1 MVPVGS
7 GARED
12 PTHGVPGGGRSVA
25 GCGRQ
30 SWRGVGV
37 GGVGRGGRAG
47 GREKPRQ
54 ALRARRLW
62 HAGANS
68 ATGSGANVERGG
80 GGGAGQ
86 VRVVVVAGR
95 GWGGVG
101 GVGGPEL
108 GSGGR
113 WRVVVV
119 GASCYRCPTT
129 RK

>member
-7 GARED
+7 GAREV

-30 SWRGVGV
+30 SWCGVGV

-54 ALRARRLW
+54 ALRARRLR
-62 HAGANS
+62 HA
-68 ATGSGANVERGG
+68 ERTVLPAVAQMQKGG
-80 GGGAGQ
+80 GGQ

-95 GWGGVG
+95 GWGGLD